1 MSYNKEQIFEQSKE
15 IAVSEGV
22 HFIED
27 IVAHLPITKTTFY
40 VYFPINSD
48 ELNYLKGL
56 LEINRTKL
64 KVEMRKDWRKSN
76 SPALQMALMKLIATP
91 DELRALSMNTTD
103 VTSKGESI
111 NQPIINIIRGDIE
124 ES

>member
-1 MSYNKEQIFEQSKE
+1 MSYNKEQIFEQAKE
-15 IAVSEGV
+15 IAVVEGV

-27 IVAHLPITKTTFY
+27 IVANLGISKTTFY
-40 VYFPINSD
+40 VYFPIDSNEMN
-48 ELNYLKGL
+48 ELKSL
-56 LEINRTKL
+56 LELNRTKL
-64 KVEMRKDWRKSN
+64 KVKMRKNWYDSN

-103 VTSKGESI
+103 VTSKGEKIS
-111 NQPIINIIRGDIE
+111 QPIINIIRGDIE